1 MECQWRPIAIEHL
14 MDSLKTPRLFL
25 FSVLLLA
32 ILFLFGCADPA
43 PPVVQILKVSTLD
56 YYGGLG
62 VEVRC
67 SNSADRPYF
76 YTLRIEFMD
85 DNGIVKEVQEPY
97 LLIGG
102 GETDDLGFKSSHPGV
117 TRVRCSIRNCSPQ

>member
-1 MECQWRPIAIEHL
+1 
-14 MDSLKTPRLFL
+14 MDSLKTPGLIL

-32 ILFLFGCADPA
+32 ILFLFGCAEST
-43 PPVVQILKVSTLD
+43 PPVVQILEVSTLD
-56 YYGGLG
+56 YYGDLG
-62 VEVRC
+62 AEVRC

-85 DNGIVKEVQEPY
+85 DNDIVKEIQEPY

-102 GETDDLGFKSSHPGV
+102 GETDDLGFKPSHPGV
-117 TRVRCSIRNCSPQ
+117 TRVRCSIRNCSPR

>member
-1 MECQWRPIAIEHL
+1 MVVMKASRLARFLAQMLAL
-14 MDSLKTPRLFL
+14 SLLVACTK
-25 FSVLLLA
+25 S
-32 ILFLFGCADPA
+32 A
-43 PPVVQILKVSTLD
+43 PQVVQILEVSTLD
-56 YYGGLG
+56 YYGELG
-62 VEVRC
+62 AEVRC

-76 YTLRIEFMD
+76 YTLRIDFMD
-85 DNGIVKEVQEPY
+85 DNRIVKEVQEPS

>member
-1 MECQWRPIAIEHL
+1 
-14 MDSLKTPRLFL
+14 MDSLKTPRFFL

-32 ILFLFGCADPA
+32 LPLLFGCAESP
-43 PPVVQILKVSTLD
+43 PPVVQILEVSTLD
-56 YYGGLG
+56 YYGDLG
-62 VEVRC
+62 AEVRC

-85 DNGIVKEVQEPY
+85 DNGFVKEIQEPY

-102 GETDDLGFKSSHPGV
+102 GETDDLGFKSSRPGV
-117 TRVRCSIRNCSPQ
+117 TRVRGSIRNCRPQ

>member
-1 MECQWRPIAIEHL
+1 MEANSHRTLYGLAENTQIL
-14 MDSLKTPRLFL
+14 L

-32 ILFLFGCADPA
+32 ILFLVGCTESA
-43 PPVVQILKVSTLD
+43 PPVVQILEVSTLD
-56 YYGGLG
+56 YFGELG
-62 VEVRC
+62 AEVRC
-67 SNSADRPYF
+67 FNSADRPYF

-85 DNGIVKEVQEPY
+85 DNGMVKEVQEPY

-102 GETDDLGFKSSHPGV
+102 GETDTLGYKSSHSGV

>member
-1 MECQWRPIAIEHL
+1 MG
-14 MDSLKTPRLFL
+14 SLKTPRLFL

-43 PPVVQILKVSTLD
+43 PPVVRILEVSTLD
-56 YYGGLG
+56 YYGDLG
-62 VEVRC
+62 AEVSC

-76 YTLRIEFMD
+76 YALRIEFMD

-102 GETDDLGFKSSHPGV
+102 RETDDLGYTSSHSGV
-117 TRVRCSIRNCSPQ
+117 TKVRCSIKNCSPQ

>member
-1 MECQWRPIAIEHL
+1 
-14 MDSLKTPRLFL
+14 MDSLKTPSFFL

-32 ILFLFGCADPA
+32 LPILFGCAESA
-43 PPVVQILKVSTLD
+43 PPVVKILEVSTLD
-56 YYGGLG
+56 YYGELG
-62 VEVRC
+62 AEVRC

-76 YTLRIEFMD
+76 YTLRIEFMN
-85 DNGIVKEVQEPY
+85 DNGIAKEIQEPY

-102 GETDDLGFKSSHPGV
+102 RETDDLGFKSSHPGV

>member
-1 MECQWRPIAIEHL
+1 MTSFRFVRIATL
-14 MDSLKTPRLFL
+14 YFALPL
-25 FSVLLLA
+25 
-32 ILFLFGCADPA
+32 LFGCAESA
-43 PPVVQILKVSTLD
+43 PPVVQILEVSTLD
-56 YYGGLG
+56 YFGDLG
-62 VEVRC
+62 AEVKC
-67 SNSADRPYF
+67 SNTADRPYF

-85 DNGIVKEVQEPY
+85 DNGVVKEVQEPY